1 MSAPSEATDGPA
13 RMQVIAS
20 WTGGQADLLRQS
32 LRMTNESFA
41 EYLGVAVRTVAYW
54 RKRPETLPKPAIQET
69 LDAALE
75 RAPDRAKAQFAL
87 LAEHSKQTDRTDS
100 PEIPDPHT
108 VVPAASASP
117 AAQAIPRQR
126 IPADDI
132 DDLIADLTVTS
143 IGEDALQ
150 QIERATVALAES
162 HTQAPARKLLNQ
174 VLPLHQRV
182 RSLLGGRLR
191 LSQERDLYRIESLLL
206 SHACLLLGDL
216 GENALAER
224 YGLAGLAFARGSG
237 SDQAVAMTVLA
248 KTFRWQKRLTE
259 SMDMARRGFACSPD
273 APIRV
278 QLASQEANAAAL
290 LGDAARAREALA
302 RAERAA
308 ESVAPDSGLSAWSF
322 PITRQAVFAQSV
334 AAQMGDAGA
343 VLRAA
348 SVADAAW
355 SAGAPRISAN
365 WAQIRVSAGIAHL
378 LNGSLDG
385 AVAEVEPVLALPL
398 GMRVATVTAYTER
411 LRRRLAH
418 PRYDGAAGVRE
429 LSERLVQ
436 FNADALSDIDSQED

>member
-1 MSAPSEATDGPA
+1 MSATTGKPA
-13 RMQVIAS
+13 QTQVVAS

-32 LRMTNESFA
+32 LRMTCESFA

-54 RKRPETLPKPAIQET
+54 RKRPETIPKAAIQEA
-69 LDAALE
+69 LDTALE
-75 RAPDRAKAQFAL
+75 RAPDRVKAQFAL
-87 LAEHSKQTDRTDS
+87 LAERGKRADRVDS
-100 PEIPDPHT
+100 SESLDPHAF
-108 VVPAASASP
+108 VPAASSP
-117 AAQAIPRQR
+117 SAAQAVPRQR

-132 DDLIADLTVTS
+132 DDLLARFTVTS
-143 IGEDALQ
+143 IGEDAIQ
-150 QIERATVALAES
+150 QIEQATISLAES

-174 VLPLHQRV
+174 VMPLHQRV
-182 RSLLGGRLR
+182 RSLLEGRLR
-191 LSQERDLYRIESLLL
+191 LSEQRELYRIESLLL

-216 GENALAER
+216 NENALAER
-224 YGLAGLAFARGSG
+224 YGMAGLAFAREAG

-290 LGDAARAREALA
+290 LGDAVRAREALA

-308 ESVAPDSGLSAWSF
+308 ESVTPDSGLSAWSF
-322 PITRQAVFAQSV
+322 PVTRQAVFAQSV
-334 AAQMGDAGA
+334 ATQMGDADA
-343 VLRAA
+343 VLQAA

-355 SAGAPRISAN
+355 SAGAPKVSAN

-378 LNGSLDG
+378 LNGHLDG
-385 AVAEVEPVLALPL
+385 AAAEVEPVLALPS

-411 LRRRLAH
+411 LRRRLEH
-418 PRYDGAAGVRE
+418 PRYNGAAGVRE
-429 LSERLVQ
+429 LGERLVQ
-436 FNADALSDIDSQED
+436 FNADALSDTDSQED

>member
-1 MSAPSEATDGPA
+1 MPATLEAVDRPA
-13 RMQVIAS
+13 RTQVIAT

-41 EYLGVAVRTVAYW
+41 EYLGVAVRTVANW
-54 RKRPETLPKPAIQET
+54 RERPEIIPRPAIQET

-75 RAPDRAKAQFAL
+75 RAPDRAKAQFTL
-87 LAEHSKQTDRTDS
+87 LAEHGERTDRAD
-100 PEIPDPHT
+100 PAGIPDPQASAL
-108 VVPAASASP
+108 AASSQP

-126 IPADDI
+126 IPPDNI
-132 DDLIADLTVTS
+132 GDLLAHLTVTS
-143 IGEDALQ
+143 IGEDTIQ
-150 QIERATVALAES
+150 QIEQATICLAES
-162 HTQAPARKLLNQ
+162 HTQAPARKLLSQ
-174 VLPLHQRV
+174 VIPLQQRV

-191 LSQERDLYRIESLLL
+191 LSQQRNLYRIESLLL

-224 YGLAGLAFARGSG
+224 YGMAGLAFARESG

-248 KTFRWQKRLTE
+248 KTFRWQKRLGE

-308 ESVAPDSGLSAWSF
+308 ESVTPDSGLSAWSF

-334 AAQMGDAGA
+334 AAQIGDAHA
-343 VLRAA
+343 MLQAA
-348 SVADAAW
+348 SIADAAW
-355 SAGAPRISAN
+355 SAGAPKVSAN
-365 WAQIRVSAGIAHL
+365 WAQIRVGTGIAHL
-378 LNGSLDG
+378 LNGSLDR
-385 AVAEVEPVLALPL
+385 AAAEVEPVLALPPS
-398 GMRVATVTAYTER
+398 MRVATVTAYTER
-411 LRRRLAH
+411 LRRRLGH
-418 PRYDGAAGVRE
+418 PRYNGAEGVHE
-429 LSERLVQ
+429 LSERLAQ
-436 FNADALSDIDSQED
+436 FNADALPDIGPEED